1 MTNLRGV
8 PFGSWK
14 LFDEIRE
21 NEKWKEDN
29 SGWENIKVEE
39 DKGERKGVLEKK
51 KKRSKKIK

>member
-29 SGWENIKVEE
+29 SGWENIKVDE
-39 DKGERKGVLEKK
+39 DKGERKCVLEKK
-51 KKRSKKIK
+51 KREVKK

>member
-39 DKGERKGVLEKK
+39 DKGE
-51 KKRSKKIK
+51 KIGRASCRERVFNWV